1 MLTRVYTSSVLGID
15 GVPVEV
21 EVDISNGL
29 PTFHIVGLP
38 GAEIRE
44 SRDRIRAALTNN
56 GFEYPAQRII
66 VNLAP
71 AALRK
76 EGASFDLPIAVGIVL
91 ASGQASSSRAHRLL
105 IIGELSLDGAL
116 KRVRGALCMVSA
128 LSSLEL
134 DAVILPKGNAVEA
147 SVCTEKPVYGV
158 DSLLEV
164 IGIITGSQQP
174 QRTPVSGCA
183 PATSGSR
190 GVDFSEVRGQQL
202 ARRAAEVA
210 AAGGHNILMLGTQY
224 DMDSRPYLAHYV
236 ARWWE

>member
-1 MLTRVYTSSVLGID
+1 MLTRVYTSSVVGID
-15 GVPVEV
+15 GVTVEV

-44 SRDRIRAALTNN
+44 SRDRIRAALANN

-76 EGASFDLPIAVGIVL
+76 EGASFDLPIAIGIVL
-91 ASGQASSSRAHRLL
+91 ASGQASSSRAHRFL

-116 KRVRGALCMVSA
+116 KKVRGALCMVSA

-158 DSLLEV
+158 NSLLEV

-174 QRTPVSGCA
+174 QRTSASGCA
-183 PATSGSR
+183 PAAADPR
-190 GVDFSEVRGQQL
+190 GADFSEVRGQQL
-202 ARRAAEVA
+202 ARRAVEVA
-210 AAGGHNILMLGTQY
+210 AAGSHNILMLGTQY
-224 DMDSRPYLAHYV
+224 DMDSGRYPAHS
-236 ARWWE
+236 AGDWRE